1 MAAAMTKDEKPDIDD
16 DEWFPSVKEESQD
29 AALLNIHQEFKG
41 MCKYIVTKIMSKEPC
56 FIFMFNKKRS
66 VQKVRIESPCLCL
79 KNYIVFFYEPGIKG
93 NPKIIFNVKNL

>member
-41 MCKYIVTKIMSKEPC
+41 MCKYLVTKIMSKEPC
-56 FIFMFNKKRS
+56 FIFMFNKKKECTKS
-66 VQKVRIESPCLCL
+66 SDWKPLF
-79 KNYIVFFYEPGIKG
+79 VFCIFYEPGIKG